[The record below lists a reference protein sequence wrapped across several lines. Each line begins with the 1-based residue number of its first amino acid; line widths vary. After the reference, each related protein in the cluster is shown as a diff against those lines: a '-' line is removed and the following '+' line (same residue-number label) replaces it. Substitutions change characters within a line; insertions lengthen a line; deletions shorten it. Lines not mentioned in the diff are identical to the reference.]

1 MVILENGGSSATSS
15 APIVF
20 NSDARPTVATMLAAT
35 GSRYLNPDYLT
46 PLPSD
51 VSVILTFVYSF

>member
-1 MVILENGGSSATSS
+1 MVILENVGSSATPS
-15 APIVF
+15 APIAL
-20 NSDARPTVATMLAAT
+20 NSAARSTVGTMLAAA

-51 VSVILTFVYSF
+51 VSAILNFMKTA